1 MYSPLFPE
9 EKRTP
14 LRPFREEKSE
24 ENRKP
29 RPNHNRPP
37 YFPPLHRRHT
47 RGKRASMAKTAIPTG
62 IIQRGNSK
70 PPREKQ
76 WQRKTKSPSKMAA
89 AYGKGN
95 WSAVKEKSSPLSHG
109 KMCRSKKQP
118 GIRKRREQRPYG
130 AASMLIG
137 GKQPPESLLFWE
149 MPDCGIR

>member
-1 MYSPLFPE
+1 MYSLLFPE
-9 EKRTP
+9 ERRMP
-14 LRPFREEKSE
+14 LPPYQEEKSE

-29 RPNHNRPP
+29 RPNHNRSPC
-37 YFPPLHRRHT
+37 FPPLRRRRS
-47 RGKRASMAKTAIPTG
+47 RGKRASTAKTAIPTG
-62 IIQRGNSK
+62 IVQRGSSQS
-70 PPREKQ
+70 PREKQ
-76 WQRKTKSPSKMAA
+76 WQRKTRNPSKMAA

-95 WSAVKEKSSPLSHG
+95 WSAVKEKNSLLPHG

-118 GIRKRREQRPYG
+118 GIRKRKEQRPYG